1 MLKINELVGTRAYAG
16 HKRERIS
23 AEILHRTLRNLNSNG
38 LPCSV
43 SKLNAKSAVET
54 NSERPYKRV
63 CRAIVNID
71 IKHLKK
77 LLDNEIN
84 ESKLGYIIIEQND
97 DGKNP
102 IHLACLTNST
112 EILKLLLE
120 RSPKW
125 RLQMALKDTDNSDR
139 TPLDLSVDVGN
150 IAMFQLMVK
159 ALTKF
164 EDNSN
169 ELIASVLTELLY
181 SHKHNFLREVLED
194 NQMVEIM
201 REFVAPKFIASHPVT
216 SEDIQLLEP
225 YCNNYIIPSTGEMT
239 RDALVCYNTHHRDGA
254 LEEAETF
261 SQSLEIAG
269 FDSRMLQWSHFS
281 DLRQQIGGHVDDLV
295 ERCSVLFV
303 AVMSHGFQV
312 GKLLSH
318 NNKGWS
324 E

>member
-1 MLKINELVGTRAYAG
+1 MLKINELVGTRAYTG
-16 HKRERIS
+16 HKRDRIS
-23 AEILHRTLRNLNSNG
+23 AEVLHRTLSNFNSRSNG

-43 SKLNAKSAVET
+43 SKLNAKSVLET
-54 NSERPYKRV
+54 NSERPYKKV
-63 CRAIVNID
+63 CKAIVNIN

-84 ESKLGYIIIEQND
+84 DSKLSYIIIEQND

-102 IHLACLTNST
+102 LHLACLTNNSD
-112 EILKLLLE
+112 ILNLLLE

-125 RLQMALKDTDNSDR
+125 RLQMALRDTDNSGQ
-139 TPLDLSVDVGN
+139 TPLDISVEIGS
-150 IAMFQLMVK
+150 IAMFELMVK
-159 ALTKF
+159 TLAKF

-169 ELIASVLTELLY
+169 ELIASVLSELLY

-194 NQMVEIM
+194 DQMANII
-201 REFVAPKFIASHPVT
+201 RDLVAPRFISSQPVT
-216 SEDIQLLEP
+216 AEDVQLLEP

-303 AVMSHGFQV
+303 AVMSHSFQV
-312 GKLLSH
+312 GKLLCY
-318 NNKGWS
+318 NN
-324 E
+324 

>member
-1 MLKINELVGTRAYAG
+1 M
-16 HKRERIS
+16 
-23 AEILHRTLRNLNSNG
+23 
-38 LPCSV
+38 
-43 SKLNAKSAVET
+43 
-54 NSERPYKRV
+54 
-63 CRAIVNID
+63 NID

-84 ESKLGYIIIEQND
+84 ESKLSYIIIEQND

-102 IHLACLTNST
+102 LHLACLTNNSD
-112 EILKLLLE
+112 ILNLLLE

-125 RLQMALKDTDNSDR
+125 RLQMALRDTANSGR
-139 TPLDLSVDVGN
+139 TPLDISVEIGS
-150 IAMFQLMVK
+150 IAMFELMVK
-159 ALTKF
+159 TLAKF

-169 ELIASVLTELLY
+169 EWIASVLTKLLY
-181 SHKHNFLREVLED
+181 SHKHHFLREVLED
-194 NQMVEIM
+194 DQMANIM
-201 REFVAPKFIASHPVT
+201 RDLVAPRFILSQPVT
-216 SEDIQLLEP
+216 AEDVQILEP
-225 YCNNYIIPSTGEMT
+225 YCNNYVIPSTGEMT

-269 FDSRMLQWSHFS
+269 FDSRMLQWAHFS

-312 GKLLSH
+312 GVP
-318 NNKGWS
+318 
-324 E
+324 